1 MNKYF
6 VIIYNGTKKIASTY
20 KNAESKEWAEIQAEW
35 AFMCLHSNIEFT
47 HAVAKL
53 AETDD

>member
-1 MNKYF
+1 MKKYF

-20 KNAESKEWAEIQAEW
+20 KNAKSKEWAESMAEW
-35 AFMCLHSNIEFT
+35 AFMCLYSNIEFT
-47 HAVAKL
+47 HAVAEL

>member
-20 KNAESKEWAEIQAEW
+20 KNAESKEWA
-35 AFMCLHSNIEFT
+35 FMCIYSDIEFT
-47 HAVAKL
+47 HAVAEL
-53 AETDD
+53 VETDD